1 MESISGERN
10 ALHEARNR
18 TLETIETARADIER
32 IDAERVE
39 RMADLARIDPA
50 TNPGMATI
58 ALREEVERLRLDLE
72 NRRRRVTDAERVVET
87 LQGEARKRT
96 LETIATERAE
106 IQRMDADRV
115 ERLAELA
122 RIDPA
127 TDHGLTT
134 SALRD
139 EVERLRLD
147 AEAKR
152 VQIADAERVAATLQ
166 SRIDAFD
173 AELNS
178 LRQRY
183 SVEIGHLL
191 DAVFSHLAAQYMSA
205 APTLAE
211 LLLQLAAVQDVMM
224 HFRSGNSNGFDRRGY
239 LPVVAP
245 GNTGSLRPLVDC
257 SQGLGPHTE
266 AHRKAIIDSL
276 GAIGYRWR
284 FEG

>member
-1 MESISGERN
+1 MLKFWKQSQPEAAKPVDPKSAKATLFAGCPIPAFAKESDVVSRLESISGERN

-39 RMADLARIDPA
+39 RMADFAGLDPSLMEAAAAVELADRIEQ
-50 TNPGMATI
+50 
-58 ALREEVERLRLDLE
+58 LRVQLE
-72 NRRRRVTDAERVVET
+72 GERRRV
-87 LQGEARKRT
+87 
-96 LETIATERAE
+96 
-106 IQRMDADRV
+106 
-115 ERLAELA
+115 
-122 RIDPA
+122 
-127 TDHGLTT
+127 
-134 SALRD
+134 
-139 EVERLRLD
+139 
-147 AEAKR
+147 
-152 VQIADAERVAATLQ
+152 ADAERVSATLQ

-183 SVEIGHLL
+183 AVEIGHLL

-205 APTLAE
+205 APALAE
-211 LLLQLAAVQDVMM
+211 ILLQLAAVQDVMM

-239 LPVVAP
+239 LPTVAP
-245 GNTGSLRPLVDC
+245 GSMGALRPLVDC